1 MAPALFSPDGDTFLP
16 AAASRSPWSSETLH
30 GGSVAALLARAVE
43 RCAPTD
49 GRQVTR
55 LTVELMRP
63 VPVVP
68 LQVKADVIRPGR
80 KVQLV
85 EASLW
90 DSRAASS
97 AAAEPPTMLARA
109 RALLLRTTDTPVPED
124 ARDSGPVV
132 PGPEE
137 GRETAS
143 PRGDYEA
150 LHNAG
155 TEIRF
160 VRGVFA
166 EPGPATVWIRLRQPV
181 VASEQPSPLQRVA
194 AAADFGNGVSA
205 ILDFSQWVFV
215 NPDLTVYLNRLPV
228 GEWVCL
234 EARTEVE
241 PHGIGMAHSRLHDEL
256 GPIGRSAQ
264 SLLLERL

>member
-1 MAPALFSPDGDTFLP
+1 MATALFSPDGDTFLP
-16 AAASRSPWSSETLH
+16 TALARSPWSAETLH

-43 RCAPTD
+43 ACSPSGDA
-49 GRQVTR
+49 QVTR

-63 VPVVP
+63 VPVTP
-68 LQVKADVIRPGR
+68 LRVRAEVVRPGR
-80 KVQLV
+80 KVRLV

-90 DSRAASS
+90 SGDAN
-97 AAAEPPTMLARA
+97 LAQA
-109 RALLLRTTDTPVPED
+109 RALSLRTTDAPVPEG
-124 ARDSGPVV
+124 AAAAGPVV
-132 PGPEE
+132 PGPDR
-137 GRETAS
+137 GRETPF

-160 VRGVFA
+160 VKGKFA

-181 VASEQPSPLQRVA
+181 VAGEQPSALQRVA

-205 ILDFSQWVFV
+205 VLDFTRWVFI
-215 NPDLTVYLNRLPV
+215 NPDLTIYLNRHPV

-234 EARTEVE
+234 DARTDVDG
-241 PHGIGMAHSRLHDEL
+241 HGVGMAHSRLHDEL

-264 SLLLERL
+264 SLLLEPL

>member
-1 MAPALFSPDGDTFLP
+1 MPSALFTPRGDTFVP
-16 AAASRSPWSSETLH
+16 AAAARSPWSSETLH

-43 RCAPTD
+43 SCVPA
-49 GRQVTR
+49 GSQQVTR
-55 LTVELMRP
+55 LTIELMRP

-68 LQVKADVIRPGR
+68 LRLDAEVIRPGR
-80 KVQLV
+80 KVQLI
-85 EASLW
+85 EASVRNGDDL
-90 DSRAASS
+90 
-97 AAAEPPTMLARA
+97 LVRA
-109 RALLLRTTDTPVPED
+109 RALLLRTIDAPVPEG
-124 ARDSGPVV
+124 ASASGPLL
-132 PGPEE
+132 PGPDR
-137 GRETAS
+137 GRQTAS

-160 VRGVFA
+160 VSGAFV

-181 VASEQPSPLQRVA
+181 VSDEQPSPLQRVA

-205 ILDFSQWVFV
+205 VLDFTRWVFV

-234 EARTEVE
+234 EARTDVE
-241 PHGIGMAHSRLHDEL
+241 AHGVGMAYSRLHDEH
-256 GPIGRSAQ
+256 GPIGRAVQ
-264 SLLLERL
+264 SLLLEPL

>member
-1 MAPALFSPDGDTFLP
+1 MASALFSHDGDAFLP
-16 AAASRSPWSSETLH
+16 TALARSPWSAETLH

-43 RCAPTD
+43 ACSPSGDA
-49 GRQVTR
+49 QVTR

-63 VPVVP
+63 VPVTP
-68 LQVKADVIRPGR
+68 LRVRAEVVRPGR

-90 DSRAASS
+90 SGEAN
-97 AAAEPPTMLARA
+97 LAQA
-109 RALLLRTTDTPVPED
+109 RALFLRTTDAPAPEG
-124 ARDSGPVV
+124 AAAIGPVV
-132 PGPEE
+132 PGPER
-137 GRETAS
+137 GRETPF

-160 VRGVFA
+160 VKGEFA

-181 VASEQPSPLQRVA
+181 VLGEQPSALQRVA

-205 ILDFSQWVFV
+205 VLDFTGWVFI
-215 NPDLTVYLNRLPV
+215 NPDLTIYLNRHPV

-234 EARTEVE
+234 DARTDVE
-241 PHGIGMAHSRLHDEL
+241 GHGVGMAHSRLHDEL

-264 SLLLERL
+264 SLLLEPL